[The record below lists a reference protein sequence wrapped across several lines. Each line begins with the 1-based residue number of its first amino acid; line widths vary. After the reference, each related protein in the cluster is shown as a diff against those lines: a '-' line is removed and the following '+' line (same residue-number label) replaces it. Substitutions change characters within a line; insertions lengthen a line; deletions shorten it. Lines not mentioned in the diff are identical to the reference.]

1 MRLDQQVV
9 TVSIG
14 VTSAA
19 STVIVRMPLSMFV
32 LLSVGSLT
40 SGRVIWTLPNA
51 PHQQVLVASIGVTS
65 AASTVIVRM
74 SSLMVSSPFCFGSVT
89 ASGEVDC
96 CRMPRISRRAGFH
109 GRDVRVVYGD

>member
-74 SSLMVSSPFCFGSVT
+74 SSPMHSPFLFGLLTPGQVIWIL
-89 ASGEVDC
+89 ADA
-96 CRMPRISRRAGFH
+96 P
-109 GRDVRVVYGD
+109 Y